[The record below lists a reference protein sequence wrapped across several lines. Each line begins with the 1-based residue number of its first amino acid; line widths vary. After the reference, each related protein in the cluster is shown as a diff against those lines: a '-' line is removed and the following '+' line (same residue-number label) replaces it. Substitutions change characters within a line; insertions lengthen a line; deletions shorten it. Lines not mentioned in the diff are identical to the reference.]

1 MHPCVWLYVCVRWGE
16 REHKGDSNSSG
27 CILQSA
33 FVKKE
38 KLFQRLH
45 PLFFLMSNIS
55 TLWKS
60 NKLSCYVLF
69 LWPLHWISTWFTW
82 LFKDQQKTPP
92 CNVGCGNMFLQR
104 SYKGFKK
111 CWLQSA
117 DVIGGCGCKMC
128 IHRWCGQLIVLLISY
143 WEQSASLGHP
153 PLGSL
158 RGVARPLQYS
168 RKLDQSL
175 VRGKCW

>member
-1 MHPCVWLYVCVRWGE
+1 
-16 REHKGDSNSSG
+16 
-27 CILQSA
+27 
-33 FVKKE
+33 
-38 KLFQRLH
+38 
-45 PLFFLMSNIS
+45 MSNIS
-55 TLWKS
+55 ALWKS

-69 LWPLHWISTWFTW
+69 LWPLHWINTWFTW

-117 DVIGGCGCKMC
+117 DVIDGCGCKMC
-128 IHRWCGQLIVLLISY
+128 IHRWCGQLIVLLFSY

-158 RGVARPLQYS
+158 RRVSRAKTFTIPQKTGSELGERKMLIDNLRPWPWGFIVSYDILCSNQ
-168 RKLDQSL
+168 
-175 VRGKCW
+175 VFAG